1 MIEKTIARIGY
12 AMITAATASAITY
25 GNLTW
30 LESEKAGGREISS
43 EPQGELQEEH
53 ADGKVV
59 FSFDNNGGYKHNL
72 TLLAALDSVDK
83 DWLNKIELDDGSIVE
98 VADNR
103 VPKRFALMVA
113 KELINADKLYA
124 VDIYYNTT
132 ASRYTK
138 AVKSHKPGENLD
150 LEFPQYNLTSR
161 PLETNKLVCRTVYCD
176 ELPTTVTVPTLSE
189 PEEEEDNSND

>member
-12 AMITAATASAITY
+12 AMITAATASTITY

-59 FSFDNNGGYKHNL
+59 LSYDNNGGYKHNL

-83 DWLNKIELDDGSIVE
+83 DWLNKVELEDGSIVE

-103 VPKRFALMVA
+103 VLQRFALAVA
-113 KELINADKLYA
+113 KELINGDKLYA
-124 VDIYYNTT
+124 VDIYFNTT

-138 AVKSHKPGENLD
+138 SVKSHKPGENLD

-161 PLETNKLVCRTVYCD
+161 PLETNKVVCQTIYCD
-176 ELPTTVTVPTLSE
+176 ELPSSVTVPTLPESE
-189 PEEEEDNSND
+189 QDDEDDND

>member
-59 FSFDNNGGYKHNL
+59 MSYDNNGGYKHNL
-72 TLLAALDSVDK
+72 TLLAALDSVDNACYLFAREH
-83 DWLNKIELDDGSIVE
+83 DEPTAHGRLRIQLQMMFSTPSSLLRAPRRAWRWQSRSDDGCLRAGRPSRSRDRSRT
-98 VADNR
+98 ARDAR
-103 VPKRFALMVA
+103 DAVPS
-113 KELINADKLYA
+113 
-124 VDIYYNTT
+124 
-132 ASRYTK
+132 SR
-138 AVKSHKPGENLD
+138 
-150 LEFPQYNLTSR
+150 
-161 PLETNKLVCRTVYCD
+161 
-176 ELPTTVTVPTLSE
+176 
-189 PEEEEDNSND
+189 